1 MFILQE
7 QLRSGAE
14 VHSVSDDEEKERE
27 AAAED
32 SR

>member
-7 QLRSGAE
+7 QLRNGAE
-14 VHSVSDDEEKERE
+14 VHFVSDDEEKERE